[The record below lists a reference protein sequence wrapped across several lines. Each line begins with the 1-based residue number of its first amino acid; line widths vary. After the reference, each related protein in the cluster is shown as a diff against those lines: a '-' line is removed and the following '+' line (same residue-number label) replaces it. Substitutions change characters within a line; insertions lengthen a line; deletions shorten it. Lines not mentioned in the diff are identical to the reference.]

1 MIYVRKIDQTWTQI
15 HGNPTLTK
23 LDGSARATWHTITSP
38 GWPADYPAQFGAHQ
52 IDVTPPEG
60 KQWTGEIV
68 DVDGLPVPEFVDTP
82 PAPVPTEVEGWQAEV
97 AMKATHVD
105 LEDEQSQTIWARV
118 QDLIAAMPAGIEKLT
133 AQTVLARGRI
143 RRDSPTLASL
153 SAMVPL
159 SEARVDDLMRLADSI
174 QA

>member
-1 MIYVRKIDQTWTQI
+1 MTPVLKSEYRILS
-15 HGNPTLTK
+15 GNPTLTSIAQDERAPLQTIIARGKAYAK
-23 LDGSARATWHTITSP
+23 LYDVYLFTDNP
-38 GWPADYPAQFGAHQ
+38 PA
-52 IDVTPPEG
+52 VTPPQVAKRKPVSE
-60 KQWTGEIV
+60 WNFTTSEITYDIV
-68 DVDGLPVPEFVDTP
+68 DYVPV
-82 PAPVPTEVEGWQAEV
+82 EVEGWQAEV

-118 QDLIAAMPAGIEKLT
+118 QDLIAAMPDGIEKLT